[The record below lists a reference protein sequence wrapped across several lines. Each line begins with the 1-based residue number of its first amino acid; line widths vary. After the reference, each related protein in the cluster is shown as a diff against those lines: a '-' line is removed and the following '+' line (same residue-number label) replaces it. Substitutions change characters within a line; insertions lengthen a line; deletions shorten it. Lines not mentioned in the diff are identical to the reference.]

1 MVVSESI
8 MLSNSLN
15 DFMYYTQSRSWKV
28 PTEHFGSVDAAKQ
41 LRYRRIRPAVIS
53 AALHPQPKPDRF
65 RVV

>member
-41 LRYRRIRPAVIS
+41 LRYRRIRPAVHIGS
-53 AALHPQPKPDRF
+53 GTSSTETRQ
-65 RVV
+65 V